1 MLPHY
6 GNDLRRQYNNLLAE
20 IAKGNLLNTLLS
32 EITGREINIPKVDPD
47 MWKDVKVT
55 NYALS

>member
-1 MLPHY
+1 M
-6 GNDLRRQYNNLLAE
+6 RRQYNNLLAE